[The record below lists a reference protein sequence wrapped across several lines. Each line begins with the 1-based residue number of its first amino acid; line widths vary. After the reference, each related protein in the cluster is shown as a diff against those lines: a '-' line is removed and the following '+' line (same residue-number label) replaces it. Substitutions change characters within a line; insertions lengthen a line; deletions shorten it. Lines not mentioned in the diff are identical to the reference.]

1 MSGAS
6 LLIFSITQALWVQK
20 YELRVAPLYS
30 NLSSRFQRLDIVR
43 NDREMRDLA
52 YQIFLK
58 FRWPSDM
65 SAKHGLHR
73 DQECVD
79 PLTGQFR
86 MYFYTPFDTDSYLP
100 VSLSSDNSLIPF
112 MLTVHYFASNYF

>member
-1 MSGAS
+1 MSRAS
-6 LLIFSITQALWVQK
+6 LLIFSITQTLWVQK
-20 YELRVAPLYS
+20 YELRVVPLYS

-58 FRWPSDM
+58 FRWPSDI

-73 DQECVD
+73 HQECLH
-79 PLTGQFR
+79 PLIGQFR
-86 MYFYTPFDTDSYLP
+86 MYFNTPFDTDS
-100 VSLSSDNSLIPF
+100 
-112 MLTVHYFASNYF
+112 